1 MIVLGSTPDL
11 WYPNLYKMH
20 KEMHI
25 DRVGNSINIY
35 HAFSG
40 HVGDVELTHEVVEVA
55 VLVGVLLGVRR
66 DLLHVV
72 IYA

>member
-1 MIVLGSTPDL
+1 
-11 WYPNLYKMH
+11 
-20 KEMHI
+20 MHI
-25 DRVGNSINIY
+25 DTHIATVGSWINIY
-35 HAFSG
+35 HDFSG
-40 HVGDVELTHEVVEVA
+40 QVGGVELGHEVVVVA